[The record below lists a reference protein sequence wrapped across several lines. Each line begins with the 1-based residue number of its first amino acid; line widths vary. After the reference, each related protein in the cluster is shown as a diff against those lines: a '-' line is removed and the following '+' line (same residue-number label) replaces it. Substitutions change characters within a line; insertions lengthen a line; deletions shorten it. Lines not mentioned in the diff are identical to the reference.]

1 MNEDQ
6 CECNSCSLEFVAD
19 GIEEAEER
27 ERRKTPVL
35 HCHGLHDRA
44 QMLVFQALLQD
55 NGHYRKNYNL
65 VKLVDGCQ
73 NEASSDMNIGFNLE
87 LIILEHSIGS

>member
-1 MNEDQ
+1 
-6 CECNSCSLEFVAD
+6 
-19 GIEEAEER
+19 
-27 ERRKTPVL
+27 
-35 HCHGLHDRA
+35 
-44 QMLVFQALLQD
+44 MLVFQALLQD